1 MLEGDVL
8 TSEESAGVDR
18 AALEADLRDAVG
30 GEVRFDAGSRS
41 AYAVTGSN
49 FRQVPIGLVVPKTVD
64 DVVATVAVCSQH
76 GAPVLPVGGMTSL
89 AGQNVNVAVTVDFS
103 KYLRSV
109 DELDPEGRTARV
121 QPGLV
126 LDVLRDRAEQHH
138 LTFGPD
144 PSTHTHCTLGGM
156 LGNDSC
162 GVHSVMSG
170 RTSHN
175 VEALEILTYDGLRLR
190 VGPTSDAELE
200 QIIREGGRRGEIYA
214 GLRAVRD

>member
-8 TSEESAGVDR
+8 TSAESAGVDR
-18 AALEADLRDAVG
+18 AALAADLRDAVG

-41 AYAVTGSN
+41 VYAVTGSN
-49 FRQVPIGLVVPKTVD
+49 FRQVPIGLVVPKTID

-89 AGQNVNVAVTVDFS
+89 AGQNINVAVTVDFS
-103 KYLRSV
+103 KYLGAIDSI
-109 DELDPEGRTARV
+109 DPEACVAHV

-126 LDVLRDRAEQHH
+126 LDVLRDRAEQHT

-156 LGNDSC
+156 
-162 GVHSVMSG
+162 
-170 RTSHN
+170 
-175 VEALEILTYDGLRLR
+175 I
-190 VGPTSDAELE
+190 
-200 QIIREGGRRGEIYA
+200 
-214 GLRAVRD
+214 